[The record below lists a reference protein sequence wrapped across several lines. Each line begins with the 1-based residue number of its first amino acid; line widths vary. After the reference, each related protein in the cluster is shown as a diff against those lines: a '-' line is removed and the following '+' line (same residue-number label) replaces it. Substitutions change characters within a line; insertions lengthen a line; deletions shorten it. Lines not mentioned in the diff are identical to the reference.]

1 MTTALQQSMFEVL
14 SDRQLLDHPF
24 YRRWEAG
31 ELSREELTSYA
42 EQYRHFEAMLPSFLR
57 QLSDELE
64 SGAARDL
71 VLANLSDEVS
81 APSHLELFDDFGAFV
96 GAADVAPS
104 PAMSDLLAAYGEVAQ
119 RGAVSSLAGLLA
131 YESQGAAVADSKGAG
146 LAAHYGAPDEALA
159 FWREHS
165 SIEDEHADWT
175 FDALSSLD
183 PDLDEVY
190 ASARLVGEAWWAFL
204 DERESLAA

>member
-42 EQYRHFEAMLPSFLR
+42 EQYRHFETMMPSFLR

-64 SGAARDL
+64 PGAARDL

-81 APSHLELFDDFGAFV
+81 APSHLDLFDAFGAFV
-96 GAADVAPS
+96 GAADVSPS
-104 PAMSDLLAAYGEVAQ
+104 PAMSALLAAYDQVARQ
-119 RGAVSSLAGLLA
+119 GVVSSLAGLLA
-131 YESQGAAVADSKGAG
+131 YESQGAAIADSKGAG
-146 LAAHYGAPDEALA
+146 LAAHYGAADDALA

-165 SIEDEHADWT
+165 SIEGEHAEWT
-175 FDALSSLD
+175 FDALNSLD
-183 PDLDEVY
+183 PDLEDVY

>member
-1 MTTALQQSMFEVL
+1 
-14 SDRQLLDHPF
+14 
-24 YRRWEAG
+24 
-31 ELSREELTSYA
+31 LSREELTSYA

-81 APSHLELFDDFGAFV
+81 ARSHLELFDDFGAFV

>member
-31 ELSREELTSYA
+31 ELSRDELTSYA
-42 EQYRHFEAMLPSFLR
+42 EQYRHFEEMMPNFLR
-57 QLSDELE
+57 RLSGELE
-64 SGAARDL
+64 PGAARDL
-71 VLANLSDEVS
+71 VLANLKDEVS
-81 APSHLELFDDFGAFV
+81 PPSHLELFDAFGAFV
-96 GAADVAPS
+96 GARDIAPS
-104 PAMSDLLAAYGEVAQ
+104 PAMSDLLTTYDEVARQ
-119 RGAVSSLAGLLA
+119 GVVSSLAGLLA

-146 LAAHYGAPDEALA
+146 LATHYEAPEEALV

-165 SIEDEHADWT
+165 SIEGEHAEWT
-175 FDALSSLD
+175 FDALDSLNPD
-183 PDLDEVY
+183 PQVVH
-190 ASARLVGEAWWAFL
+190 AAARLVGEAWWAFL